1 MRRSSGVA
9 FKVPCHAPPP
19 LLPGG
24 LGPDHQGSSLPSGQ
38 LITVTK
44 GA

>member
-1 MRRSSGVA
+1 MR
-9 FKVPCHAPPP
+9 PHP

-24 LGPDHQGSSLPSGQ
+24 LGPDRQGSSLPGGQ

-44 GA
+44 GP